1 MVVGRTDG
9 WVGQVGRSARWVRR
23 VGQVGFVWL
32 CPKGAEFKTTIQ
44 YDSGRYRTAGTT
56 EKSLGAIQ
64 VEDKYL
70 PMFMFDSLLIG
81 QHLTVFLVK
90 IKYHKKSL
98 IRLVFGFLSDFS
110 SKANRET
117 VTLSALVSQRSIM
130 RM

>member
-1 MVVGRTDG
+1 M
-9 WVGQVGRSARWVRR
+9 S
-23 VGQVGFVWL
+23 GFVRKAL
-32 CPKGAEFKTTIQ
+32 NSKQLFNIYINT
-44 YDSGRYRTAGTT
+44 YRYRTAGTA